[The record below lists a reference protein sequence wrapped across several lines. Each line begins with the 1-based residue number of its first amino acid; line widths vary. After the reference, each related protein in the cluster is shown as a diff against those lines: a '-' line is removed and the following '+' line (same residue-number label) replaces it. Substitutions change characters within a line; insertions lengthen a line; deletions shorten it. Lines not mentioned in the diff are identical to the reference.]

1 MKKQEG
7 GKGPVM
13 GMTKLILAPQQ
24 KQQLNLHLVQ
34 QMKLLQL
41 GALELEQY
49 VREAVEANPFLEFPG
64 EAEGTAWQETA
75 QEVYRRKRTRDQEDE
90 PLPDPVANAGR
101 QEKTLQQVVEEQ
113 LGCLRL
119 SGVDRSLACYMA
131 GTLDSRGWWTESVEE
146 TARAF
151 GVTEDRVLQVLQQI
165 QQMEPAG
172 IGARDLSQCLLL
184 QLENQGKEADL
195 TRRIIR
201 EGLDLLARNQ
211 IPALARKF
219 GCTQK
224 EILAAKARICVLD
237 PKPGARFAGAGP
249 VVYQREDARV
259 EDTGEGLKVTVYD
272 TWGRKFVLN
281 QEYLEWAGE
290 QGNGQVKA
298 YLKEQLGKA
307 RQLQQLLKE
316 RQQTLLVVFQALV
329 SHQEPFFRLG
339 PGHRQPLKLADLAE
353 ATGLAVSTVSRALQ
367 HKVIGCRWGS
377 FTAGSFLQGQASSHE
392 QGAVTEERL
401 QQLIRELIEGEDKHH
416 PLSDQAIC
424 RALEQQGVQVAR
436 RTVNKY
442 RVKMGIG
449 DKSARKEW

>member
-49 VREAVEANPFLEFPG
+49 VREAVEANPLLEFPG

-290 QGNGQVKA
+290 QGEWAGESLSERTAGQGTAAPTAAEGTAADPAGGVPGPGEPSGTLFPA
-298 YLKEQLGKA
+298 GARAPAAFETGRSGRRNRAGRFHGQPGSPAQGDRLPLGKFYC
-307 RQLQQLLKE
+307 RKFSPG
-316 RQQTLLVVFQALV
+316 TGVF
-329 SHQEPFFRLG
+329 P
-339 PGHRQPLKLADLAE
+339 
-353 ATGLAVSTVSRALQ
+353 
-367 HKVIGCRWGS
+367 
-377 FTAGSFLQGQASSHE
+377 
-392 QGAVTEERL
+392 
-401 QQLIRELIEGEDKHH
+401 
-416 PLSDQAIC
+416 
-424 RALEQQGVQVAR
+424 
-436 RTVNKY
+436 
-442 RVKMGIG
+442 
-449 DKSARKEW
+449 

>member
-1 MKKQEG
+1 
-7 GKGPVM
+7 M

-49 VREAVEANPFLEFPG
+49 VREAVEANPLLEFPG
-64 EAEGTAWQETA
+64 EAEGPAWQETA

-165 QQMEPAG
+165 QQLEPAG

-201 EGLDLLARNQ
+201 EGWTFWPGTRSRPWPGNSAVPR
-211 IPALARKF
+211 RKSWP
-219 GCTQK
+219 
-224 EILAAKARICVLD
+224 AKARICVLD

-281 QEYLEWAGE
+281 QEYLDWAGE

-353 ATGLAVSTVSRALQ
+353 ETGLAVSTVSRALQ

-377 FTAGSFLQGQASSHE
+377 FTCRKFCLQGQASSHE

-424 RALEQQGVQVAR
+424 RALNSRASRWPG
-436 RTVNKY
+436 
-442 RVKMGIG
+442 GP
-449 DKSARKEW
+449 

>member
-49 VREAVEANPFLEFPG
+49 VREAVEANPLLEFPG
-64 EAEGTAWQETA
+64 EAEGPAW
-75 QEVYRRKRTRDQEDE
+75 
-90 PLPDPVANAGR
+90 

-281 QEYLEWAGE
+281 QEYLDWAGE

-353 ATGLAVSTVSRALQ
+353 ETGLAVSTVSRALQ

-377 FTAGSFLQGQASSHE
+377 FTAGSFLVGQAVS
-392 QGAVTEERL
+392 QPTGTVTEEGL
-401 QQLIRELIEGEDKHH
+401 QEMIRKIIAEEDKRK
-416 PLSDQAIC
+416 PLSDQGIC
-424 RALEQQGVQVAR
+424 EALARQGIHTAR

>member
-1 MKKQEG
+1 
-7 GKGPVM
+7 
-13 GMTKLILAPQQ
+13 MTKLILAPQQ

-49 VREAVEANPFLEFPG
+49 VREAVEANPLLEFPG

-272 TWGRKFVLN
+272 T
-281 QEYLEWAGE
+281 
-290 QGNGQVKA
+290 
-298 YLKEQLGKA
+298 
-307 RQLQQLLKE
+307 
-316 RQQTLLVVFQALV
+316 
-329 SHQEPFFRLG
+329 
-339 PGHRQPLKLADLAE
+339 
-353 ATGLAVSTVSRALQ
+353 
-367 HKVIGCRWGS
+367 C
-377 FTAGSFLQGQASSHE
+377 
-392 QGAVTEERL
+392 
-401 QQLIRELIEGEDKHH
+401 
-416 PLSDQAIC
+416 
-424 RALEQQGVQVAR
+424 
-436 RTVNKY
+436 
-442 RVKMGIG
+442 
-449 DKSARKEW
+449 

>member
-49 VREAVEANPFLEFPG
+49 VREAVEANPLLEFPG

-201 EGLDLLARNQ
+201 EGLDFLARNQ

-353 ATGLAVSTVSRALQ
+353 ETGLAVSTVSRALQ

>member
-1 MKKQEG
+1 
-7 GKGPVM
+7 M

-49 VREAVEANPFLEFPG
+49 VREAVEANPLLEFPG
-64 EAEGTAWQETA
+64 EAEGPAW
-75 QEVYRRKRTRDQEDE
+75 
-90 PLPDPVANAGR
+90 

-146 TARAF
+146 TTRAF

-165 QQMEPAG
+165 QQLEPAG

-281 QEYLEWAGE
+281 QEYLDWAGE

-353 ATGLAVSTVSRALQ
+353 DTGLAISTVSRALQ

-377 FTAGSFLQGQASSHE
+377 FPAGSFLVGQAVS
-392 QGAVTEERL
+392 QPTGTVTEEGL
-401 QQLIRELIEGEDKHH
+401 QEMIRKIIAEEDKRK
-416 PLSDQAIC
+416 PLSDQGIC
-424 RALEQQGVQVAR
+424 EALARQGIHTAR

>member
-1 MKKQEG
+1 
-7 GKGPVM
+7 M

-49 VREAVEANPFLEFPG
+49 VREAVEANPLLEFSG
-64 EAEGTAWQETA
+64 EAEGPAWQETA

-165 QQMEPAG
+165 QQLEPAG

-201 EGLDLLARNQ
+201 EGLDFLARNQ

-281 QEYLEWAGE
+281 QEYLDWAGE

-353 ATGLAVSTVSRALQ
+353 ETGLAVSTVSRALQ

>member
-49 VREAVEANPFLEFPG
+49 VREAVEANPLLEFPG

-101 QEKTLQQVVEEQ
+101 QEK
-113 LGCLRL
+113 
-119 SGVDRSLACYMA
+119 
-131 GTLDSRGWWTESVEE
+131 TLDSRGWWTESVEE

-353 ATGLAVSTVSRALQ
+353 ETGLAVSTVSRALQ

>member
-1 MKKQEG
+1 
-7 GKGPVM
+7 M

-49 VREAVEANPFLEFPG
+49 VREAVEANRLLEFPG
-64 EAEGTAWQETA
+64 EAEGPAWQETA
-75 QEVYRRKRTRDQEDE
+75 QEVYRRKRTRDQEDG

-151 GVTEDRVLQVLQQI
+151 GVTEGRVLQVLQQI
-165 QQMEPAG
+165 QQLEPAG

-281 QEYLEWAGE
+281 QEYLDWAGE

-298 YLKEQLGKA
+298 YLKEQQGKA

-353 ATGLAVSTVSRALQ
+353 ETGLAVSTVSRALQ

-377 FTAGSFLQGQASSHE
+377 FPAGSFLVGQAVS
-392 QGAVTEERL
+392 QPTGTVTEEGL
-401 QQLIRELIEGEDKHH
+401 QEMIRKIIAEEDKRK
-416 PLSDQAIC
+416 PLSDQGIC
-424 RALEQQGVQVAR
+424 EALARQGVQVAR

>member
-1 MKKQEG
+1 
-7 GKGPVM
+7 M
-13 GMTKLILAPQQ
+13 GITKLTLAPQQ

-49 VREAVEANPFLEFPG
+49 VQEAVEANPLLEFPSEVTG
-64 EAEGTAWQETA
+64 PAWQETA
-75 QEVYRRKRTRDQEDE
+75 QEAYRGKRIRDKEDD
-90 PLPDPVANAGR
+90 PLPDPVANASR

-113 LGCLRL
+113 LGCLPL
-119 SGVDRSLACYMA
+119 SDQERALAFYIA
-131 GTLDSRGWWTESVEE
+131 GTLYSRGWWTESVEE

-151 GVTEDRVLQVLQQI
+151 GVPEEQVLQALQKV
-165 QQMEPAG
+165 QQLEPAG
-172 IGARDLSQCLLL
+172 VGAQDLSQCLLL
-184 QLENQGKEADL
+184 QLEQAP
-195 TRRIIR
+195 
-201 EGLDLLARNQ
+201 EGTELARKIIQSGLEQLGQNQ

-219 GCTQK
+219 HVTAR
-224 EILAAKARICVLD
+224 EVLDAKAQICALD
-237 PKPGARFAGAGP
+237 PKPGARFAEAGP

-259 EDTGEGLKVTVYD
+259 EDTGAGLQVTVYD

-281 QEYLEWAGE
+281 QEYLDWAGE

-307 RQLQQLLKE
+307 RQLQQMLKE
-316 RQQTLLVVFQALV
+316 RQQTLLLVFQALV

-353 ATGLAVSTVSRALQ
+353 ETGLAISTVSRALQ
-367 HKVIGCRWGS
+367 HKVIACRWGS
-377 FTAGSFLQGQASSHE
+377 FPAGSFLVGQAVTQSA
-392 QGAVTEERL
+392 GAVTEEKL
-401 QQLIRELIEGEDKHH
+401 QELIRKVIEEEDKRK
-416 PLSDQAIC
+416 PLSDQGIC
-424 RALEQQGVQVAR
+424 DALARQGIRTAR